1 MVRSE
6 EEILRLIENANWAK
20 EHSTSEWS
28 VNFWTTVSQ
37 KLKLKWR
44 FFYDGCIESN

>member
-20 EHSTSEWS
+20 KHSTSQWS
-28 VNFWTTVSQ
+28 VNFWTIVLQ
-37 KLKLKWR
+37 RLKLK
-44 FFYDGCIESN
+44 FPYGG

>member
-20 EHSTSEWS
+20 ENSTSSWAF
-28 VNFWTTVSQ
+28 NFWTIVINR
-37 KLKLKWR
+37 LRLR
-44 FFYDGCIESN
+44 FPYGG

>member
-20 EHSTSEWS
+20 ENSTSSWS
-28 VNFWTTVSQ
+28 LNFWTMVIHR
-37 KLKLKWR
+37 LKLR
-44 FFYDGCIESN
+44 FPYDESY